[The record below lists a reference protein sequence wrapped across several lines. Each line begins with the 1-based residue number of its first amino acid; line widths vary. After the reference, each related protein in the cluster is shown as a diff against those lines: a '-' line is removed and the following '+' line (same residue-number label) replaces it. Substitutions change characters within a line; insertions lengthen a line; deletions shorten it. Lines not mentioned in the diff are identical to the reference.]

1 METIASVTPQHPGI
15 HILKLEGAADD
26 RCPDIERLEPLLD
39 GLIVG
44 GANRIVVEMTDV
56 DCLGHEALATL
67 LWGAIKLRD
76 RGGDMTFA
84 ADQDELVEEL
94 TRLGVDGMIPIYRNA
109 EQAAEAM
116 AEQ

>member
-26 RCPDIERLEPLLD
+26 QCQDIERLEPLLD

-44 GANRIVVEMTDV
+44 GASRLVVEMTDV

-67 LWGAIKLRD
+67 LWGAMKLREQ
-76 RGGDMTFA
+76 GGDMVFA
-84 ADQDELVEEL
+84 ADDEELLEEL
-94 TRLGVDGMIPIYRNA
+94 TRLGVDGMISIHRST
-109 EQAAEAM
+109 EQAAEAV